1 MVEIDALRGK
11 LLDYAGAG
19 PLAPA
24 GATRLVPCDRPVPAV
39 SDMIRIVFSLFLA
52 LIFAV
57 PATASGTA
65 TGYYRTDGQRI
76 DFAHAIALDQDN
88 TEGLLQS
95 ARQLRVVLSDI
106 EVPITALHGIA
117 FPGVLAMA
125 RAGQVRG
132 LLLEF
137 DPAERTAMRITILAK
152 PDDPHGSLLSLI
164 VSNSEGVWSALALN
178 ADQVSGT
185 YRSKDEQTLMFE
197 FDASLL
203 ENPVCEDIQGAQ
215 VRSTEVIKALIAR
228 AEALKRGDIDTAVK
242 LTAEVGRPALTA
254 LSAEARTAAA
264 ISMPDL
270 LAQLKRSK
278 RVVERHASAV
288 AILDGGSWA
297 SVVLEDGKWM
307 VSD

>member
-39 SDMIRIVFSLFLA
+39 SDMIRIVFSVFLA

-203 ENPVCEDIQGAQ
+203 EDPVCEDIQGAQ

-228 AEALKRGDIDTAVK
+228 AEALKRGD
-242 LTAEVGRPALTA
+242 
-254 LSAEARTAAA
+254 LSARKAGRRTLEARTAAA